1 MNKKIWKNWNSILGE
16 YSYSYLY
23 LVGSISATSLEP
35 ILATLLCL
43 ILGIVF
49 HLQTYPKAKEFFGRR
64 WELKKYSK
72 YKGLNRLSLE
82 EIKELKEIENSL
94 GENYRDSNNL
104 IYWIATIVSTF
115 LLFYNWTKIS

>member
-1 MNKKIWKNWNSILGE
+1 MNKKIWKDWNSILGE
-16 YSYSYLY
+16 YSYLY

-35 ILATLLCL
+35 ILATPLCL
-43 ILGIVF
+43 VLAIIF

-72 YKGLNRLSLE
+72 YKGLNRLSLKQ
-82 EIKELKEIENSL
+82 IKELEEIENSL
-94 GENYRDSNNL
+94 GRNPRDSDSW

-115 LLFYNWTKIS
+115 LLIYNWSKIN

>member
-1 MNKKIWKNWNSILGE
+1 MNKKIWKDWNSILGE
-16 YSYSYLY
+16 YSYLY

-35 ILATLLCL
+35 ILATLLCF
-43 ILGIVF
+43 ILGVIF

-64 WELKKYSK
+64 WKLKKNSN
-72 YKGLNRLSLE
+72 YKGFNRLRLK

-94 GENYRDSNNL
+94 GKNDRDSNNL

-115 LLFYNWTKIS
+115 LLVYNWVKIS